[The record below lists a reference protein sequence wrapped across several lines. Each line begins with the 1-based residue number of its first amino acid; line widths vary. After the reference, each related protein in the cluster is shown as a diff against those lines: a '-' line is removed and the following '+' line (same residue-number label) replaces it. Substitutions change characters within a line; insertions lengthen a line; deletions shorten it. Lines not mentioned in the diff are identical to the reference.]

1 MSLVSSLPAE
11 TDAAAAVVPAARKQ
25 VHVFGDSSTSTIRY
39 TVPKGRKF
47 VGQASGEQT
56 ASRVYLTVEG
66 ADASAY
72 NSALHVGKAN
82 ESYNHENIKLELM
95 AGTKV
100 RLYYTHLIG
109 IETDE

>member
-1 MSLVSSLPAE
+1 MSLVSTLPAE
-11 TDAAAAVVPAARKQ
+11 TDAAEVVVPTPRKPI
-25 VHVFGDSSTSTIRY
+25 HVFGDSSTTTIRY
-39 TVPKGRKF
+39 TVPTGRKF
-47 VGQASGEQT
+47 VGQASGDQT

-66 ADASAY
+66 AVSEAY

-109 IETDE
+109 IESDE